1 MKGFIKLDE
10 LAPHTLWLVAGAL
23 LIAIEIFLVPGSGIL
38 FAGLGAITVGG
49 IMVAGWVHATD
60 NQFILFFLS
69 TAIWA
74 AILWK
79 PLKKM
84 MNSEGSGYSDFIGQK
99 AIVHGEPLEKG
110 KRGEV
115 KWSGAIMSCEIS
127 PEESAEK
134 ILPDT
139 EVTII
144 EVSKGILRVKKNS

>member
-1 MKGFIKLDE
+1 LDE
-10 LAPHTLWLVAGAL
+10 LSPHTLWLIAGAS
-23 LIAIEIFLVPGSGIL
+23 LIAIEIFLVPGSGVL

-49 IMVAGWVHATD
+49 AMVAGWVHGTE
-60 NQFILFFLS
+60 NQFILCFLS
-69 TAIWA
+69 TAVWA

-84 MNSEGSGYSDFIGQK
+84 MNSDGSGYSDFIGQT

-110 KRGEV
+110 KRGEL
-115 KWSGAIMSCEIS
+115 KWSGTIMSCEIS
-127 PEESAEK
+127 PEESAEE

-144 EVSKGILRVKKNS
+144 EVSQGILRVKKNS